1 MFEYEIHLMD
11 HARLVR
17 EADAERLAHE
27 AARTDARR
35 PRPFGRRSG
44 GRNSGGRVDAG
55 GRGRFVRAA

>member
-17 EADAERLAHE
+17 EAESERLAHE
-27 AARTDARR
+27 AARTDARS
-35 PRPFGRRSG
+35 PRRLGR
-44 GRNSGGRVDAG
+44 RNSGGRVSTG